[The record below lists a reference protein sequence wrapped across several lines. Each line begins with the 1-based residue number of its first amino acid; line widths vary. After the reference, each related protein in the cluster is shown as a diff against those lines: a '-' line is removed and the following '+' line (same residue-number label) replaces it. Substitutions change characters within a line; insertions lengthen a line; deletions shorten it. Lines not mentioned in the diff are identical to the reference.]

1 MIVIPASPSP
11 EFVGINKWYNSQP
24 ISISGLRGKVILLDC
39 WTYTCI
45 FCLRM
50 IPIMKQLQRM
60 FAEYEFKVIQAHS
73 AEYEFATKI
82 EYISMALKRYDI
94 TEIPVGVDSENKTWQ
109 AYGNMYW
116 PKHILIDS
124 NGFLRYE
131 QAGYGGVEEFVE
143 PIFDLIQETSGKAVA
158 DIDLKKFEG
167 SSTDEIYETHGMHFP
182 GIAPE
187 ICVGYSRLNR
197 FGNKQTLKI
206 DEVSF
211 VQDSGPHFDNV
222 VYLRG
227 KWIWARECVK
237 ALDGTVDKN
246 SAIIMKYNLA
256 KRVHAIVGTTDDRP
270 GRLEVLLD
278 GKSLEYNNLGRDAH
292 LYEGSS
298 VVDVNWPFIHNVIK
312 TEKAESHQVEIRAL
326 SDNSSFYTFVF
337 G

>member
-1 MIVIPASPSP
+1 
-11 EFVGINKWYNSQP
+11 
-24 ISISGLRGKVILLDC
+24 
-39 WTYTCI
+39 
-45 FCLRM
+45 
-50 IPIMKQLQRM
+50 M

-206 DEVSF
+206 DEVNF

-326 SDNSSFYTFVF
+326 SDNISFYTFVF

>member
-1 MIVIPASPSP
+1 
-11 EFVGINKWYNSQP
+11 
-24 ISISGLRGKVILLDC
+24 
-39 WTYTCI
+39 
-45 FCLRM
+45 
-50 IPIMKQLQRM
+50 
-60 FAEYEFKVIQAHS
+60 
-73 AEYEFATKI
+73 
-82 EYISMALKRYDI
+82 
-94 TEIPVGVDSENKTWQ
+94 
-109 AYGNMYW
+109 MYW

-187 ICVGYSRLNR
+187 ICVGYSRLHR

-206 DEVSF
+206 DEVNF

-312 TEKAESHQVEIRAL
+312 TEKAESHLVEICAL
-326 SDNSSFYTFVF
+326 SDNISFYTFVF

>member
-1 MIVIPASPSP
+1 
-11 EFVGINKWYNSQP
+11 
-24 ISISGLRGKVILLDC
+24 
-39 WTYTCI
+39 
-45 FCLRM
+45 M

-94 TEIPVGVDSENKTWQ
+94 TEIPVGVDSDHKTWQ

-206 DEVSF
+206 DEVNF

-326 SDNSSFYTFVF
+326 SDNISFYTFVF

>member
-1 MIVIPASPSP
+1 
-11 EFVGINKWYNSQP
+11 
-24 ISISGLRGKVILLDC
+24 
-39 WTYTCI
+39 
-45 FCLRM
+45 
-50 IPIMKQLQRM
+50 MKQLQSM
-60 FAEYEFKVIQAHS
+60 FAEHEFKVIQAHS
-73 AEYEFATKI
+73 AEYEFATNI

-94 TEIPVGVDSENKTWQ
+94 SEIPVGVDSENKTWQ

-131 QAGYGGVEEFVE
+131 QAGYGGIEEFVE
-143 PIFDLIQETSGKAVA
+143 PILDLIQETNNKSVV
-158 DIDLKKFEG
+158 DIDPKKFEI
-167 SSTDEIYETHGMHFP
+167 SLADEIYETYGMHFP

-206 DEVSF
+206 DEVNF

-237 ALDGTVDKN
+237 AFDGSVDKN

-256 KRVHAIVGTTDDRP
+256 RRVHAIVGTTDDRP
-270 GRLEVLLD
+270 GQLEVLLD
-278 GKSLEYNNLGRDAH
+278 GKSLEVDKLGRDVR
-292 LYEGSS
+292 LYDGTS
-298 VVDVNWPFIHNVIK
+298 VVDVSWPFIHNLIK
-312 TEKAESHQVEIRAL
+312 TEKAESHLVEIRPL
-326 SDNSSFYTFVF
+326 SNNISFYTFVF

>member
-1 MIVIPASPSP
+1 LIVIPASPSP
-11 EFVGINKWYNSQP
+11 EFVGIDKWFNSKP
-24 ISISGLRGKVILLDC
+24 ISIAGLKGKVILLDC

-60 FAEYEFKVIQAHS
+60 FSEYEFQVIQAHS

-82 EYISMALKRYDI
+82 ENISRALERYDI
-94 TEIPVGVDSENKTWQ
+94 SEIPVGVDSKNKTWQ

-131 QAGYGGVEEFVE
+131 HAGYGSIEEFVE
-143 PIFDLIQETSGKAVA
+143 PILDLIQETDSSAVP
-158 DIDLKKFEG
+158 DVKKFEG
-167 SSTDEIYETHGMHFP
+167 NFTDEIYETYGMHFP
-182 GIAPE
+182 QVAPE
-187 ICVGYSRLNR
+187 ICVGYSRLRR
-197 FGNKQTLKI
+197 FGNKQTMKI
-206 DEVSF
+206 DEVNF

-237 ALDGTVDKN
+237 AVGGTVEKN

-256 KRVHAIVGTTDDRP
+256 KRVHAIVGTTDDKP

-278 GKSLEYNNLGRDAH
+278 GKSLKDNTLGRDARLH
-292 LYEGSS
+292 EGSS
-298 VVDVNWPFIHNVIK
+298 VVDVNCPFIHNLIK
-312 TEKAESHQVEIRAL
+312 TEKAESHLVEIRPL
-326 SDNSSFYTFVF
+326 SDNISYYTFVF

>member
-11 EFVGINKWYNSQP
+11 EFVGIDKWCNSGP
-24 ISISGLRGKVILLDC
+24 ISISGLRGKVVLLDC

-50 IPIMKQLQRM
+50 IPILKRLQRM
-60 FAEYEFKVIQAHS
+60 FSGYEFRVIQAHS

-82 EYISMALKRYDI
+82 ENISRALERYDI
-94 TEIPVGVDSENKTWQ
+94 NEIPVGIDSKNQTWQ

-131 QAGYGGVEEFVE
+131 HAGYGSIEEFVD
-143 PIFDLIQETSGKAVA
+143 PILDLIQETDSTAAV
-158 DIDLKKFEG
+158 DIKKYES
-167 SSTDEIYETHGMHFP
+167 SSTNEIYETYGMHFP
-182 GIAPE
+182 QIAPE
-187 ICVGYSRLNR
+187 ICVGYSRLKR
-197 FGNKQTLKI
+197 FGNKQTVKI
-206 DEVSF
+206 NEVNF
-211 VQDSGPHFDNV
+211 VQDNGLHFDNV

-227 KWIWARECVK
+227 KWIWARECVT
-237 ALDGTVDKN
+237 AVEGTMDKN

-256 KRVHAIVGTTDDRP
+256 KRVHAIVGTTNNKP

-278 GKSLEYNNLGRDAH
+278 GRSLEDDTLGKEARF
-292 LYEGSS
+292 LEGTS
-298 VVDVNWPFIHNVIK
+298 VIDVNWPYIHNLIK
-312 TEKAESHQVEIRAL
+312 TEKAESHLVELIPL
-326 SDNSSFYTFVF
+326 SDNIAFYTFVF

>member
-1 MIVIPASPSP
+1 
-11 EFVGINKWYNSQP
+11 
-24 ISISGLRGKVILLDC
+24 
-39 WTYTCI
+39 
-45 FCLRM
+45 
-50 IPIMKQLQRM
+50 M

-167 SSTDEIYETHGMHFP
+167 SSTDEIYEIHGMHFP

-206 DEVSF
+206 DEVNF
-211 VQDSGPHFDNV
+211 VQDSGPHFDNA

-246 SAIIMKYNLA
+246 SAIIMKYNSA

-270 GRLEVLLD
+270 GRVEVLLD
-278 GKSLEYNNLGRDAH
+278 GKSLEYNNLGSDAH

-326 SDNSSFYTFVF
+326 SDNISFYTFVF

>member
-1 MIVIPASPSP
+1 
-11 EFVGINKWYNSQP
+11 
-24 ISISGLRGKVILLDC
+24 
-39 WTYTCI
+39 
-45 FCLRM
+45 M

-60 FAEYEFKVIQAHS
+60 FAEYKFKVIQAHS

-158 DIDLKKFEG
+158 EIDLKKFEG
-167 SSTDEIYETHGMHFP
+167 SSTDEIYGTYGMHFP

-187 ICVGYSRLNR
+187 ICVGYSRLHR

-206 DEVSF
+206 DEVNF
-211 VQDSGPHFDNV
+211 VQDSGPHFDNA
-222 VYLRG
+222 VYLGG

-237 ALDGTVDKN
+237 ALDGSVDKN

-278 GKSLEYNNLGRDAH
+278 GKSLEYNNLGSDAH

-298 VVDVNWPFIHNVIK
+298 VVDVNWPFIHNLIK
-312 TEKAESHQVEIRAL
+312 TEKAESHLVEIRAL
-326 SDNSSFYTFVF
+326 SDNISFYTFVF

>member
-1 MIVIPASPSP
+1 
-11 EFVGINKWYNSQP
+11 
-24 ISISGLRGKVILLDC
+24 
-39 WTYTCI
+39 
-45 FCLRM
+45 
-50 IPIMKQLQRM
+50 MKQLQRM

-206 DEVSF
+206 DEVNF

-246 SAIIMKYNLA
+246 SAIIMNYNLA

-326 SDNSSFYTFVF
+326 SDNISFYTFVF

>member
-206 DEVSF
+206 DEVNF

-326 SDNSSFYTFVF
+326 SDNISFYTFVF